1 MNQNYDPTQQQSR
14 NPWETPVGNNPP
26 QAYSGGGLTPNSMN
40 YALWADRVVAALIDA
55 GVAFVGMIALYILLF
70 VLSAVLSLGGGLIDE
85 GLGGLLGCGGCVLFF
100 VIPPVAY
107 FAVGLL
113 NKVFWVSSRG
123 YSIGQGVMKLKVVDA
138 NGNLI
143 SNGTAFLRL
152 LCQVGL
158 GFVPVVGGL
167 LDLLFPLF
175 DEPTRQTLHDKAVGT
190 YVIKTQ

>member
-1 MNQNYDPTQQQSR
+1 MNQNYDPTRQQPQ
-14 NPWETPVGNNPP
+14 NPWDNPP
-26 QAYSGGGLTPNSMN
+26 GGTPQPYFAGGLATGGMN
-40 YALWADRVVAALIDA
+40 YALWGDRVLAALIDV
-55 GVAFVGMIALYILLF
+55 GVAFAGMIVLYIVLF
-70 VLSAVLSLGGGLIDE
+70 VLVSILSLGGGLINE

-107 FAVGLL
+107 FVVGLL

-123 YSIGQGVMKLKVVDA
+123 YSIGQGVMNLKVVDA
-138 NGNLI
+138 GGNLI
-143 SNGTAFLRL
+143 SNGTALLRL

-175 DEPTRQTLHDKAVGT
+175 DDPTRQTLHDKAVGT
-190 YVIKTQ
+190 FVIKTQ